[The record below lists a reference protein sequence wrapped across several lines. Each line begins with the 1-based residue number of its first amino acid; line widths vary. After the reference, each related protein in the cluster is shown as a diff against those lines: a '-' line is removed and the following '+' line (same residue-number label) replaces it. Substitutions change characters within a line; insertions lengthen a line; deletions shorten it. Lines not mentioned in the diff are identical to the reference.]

1 MLGRI
6 TRSVKARGVVK
17 TLKLSMLQP
26 YLLWQERQYNK
37 ARLRNQ
43 AEYDRKHAVETGG
56 IVYLG
61 DLAIPSDNAA
71 YGTRYGPTVHAT
83 FTEMMAVLAID
94 HQRFTFIDIG
104 SGKGAVLLYASDYP
118 FDKIIGVEFAPDLHE
133 CATRNLANYRSAS
146 QKCLNLATICADAV
160 DYSLPLTP
168 LVLFFSSPFSLK
180 VMQLV
185 LERMLLS
192 FERHPREGYLIYNH
206 IGYFP
211 DVDTLLLRM
220 EQLQRLFDQPTYRIY
235 RIRQEGFMPGC

>member
-118 FDKIIGVEFAPDLHE
+118 HWQFDSDEVIPPGIPISLRRKILVDNP
-133 CATRNLANYRSAS
+133 
-146 QKCLNLATICADAV
+146 LATYDRI
-160 DYSLPLTP
+160 
-168 LVLFFSSPFSLK
+168 K
-180 VMQLV
+180 V
-185 LERMLLS
+185 S
-192 FERHPREGYLIYNH
+192 G
-206 IGYFP
+206 
-211 DVDTLLLRM
+211 
-220 EQLQRLFDQPTYRIY
+220 EQI
-235 RIRQEGFMPGC
+235 MA